1 MNAIYQNLSDGKM
14 VYLIDLMDERVFQLI
29 PNQDYCM
36 TKYKGEDP
44 YSVKRDTNMVLDAI
58 HLGRVISEER
68 FESF

>member
-1 MNAIYQNLSDGKM
+1 MNIYKDLSDGKM

-36 TKYKGEDP
+36 TKYKGEEP
-44 YSVKRDTNMVLDAI
+44 YSVKRSTNMVLDAI
-58 HLGRVISEER
+58 QLGKIISKDR